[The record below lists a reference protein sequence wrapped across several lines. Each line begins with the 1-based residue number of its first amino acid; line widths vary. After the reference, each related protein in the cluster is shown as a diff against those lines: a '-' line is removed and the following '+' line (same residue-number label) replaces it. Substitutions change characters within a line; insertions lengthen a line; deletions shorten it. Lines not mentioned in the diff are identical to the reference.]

1 MQLIS
6 YKRKKG
12 RLSRTSIC
20 FDGECRSA
28 AEAMRCWLI
37 LAIAAMASV
46 AVVAV
51 VVTERFRR
59 DAQSAKTTEQAE
71 KLTDRIELAMYG
83 ELFLQA
89 NKAEQAL
96 GFSNPSQNFCYIQPS
111 LWLADGALLW
121 RGLLIVPDDV
131 GNMVMLSQ
139 PLPEGT
145 HTSAR
150 LRYDCFTIEKN
161 GVQ

>member
-1 MQLIS
+1 MPKCCRGNALLADLGDCS
-6 YKRKKG
+6 HG
-12 RLSRTSIC
+12 IC
-20 FDGECRSA
+20 GCCCCGGDR
-28 AEAMRCWLI
+28 
-37 LAIAAMASV
+37 
-46 AVVAV
+46 AVPSGCPVG
-51 VVTERFRR
+51 
-59 DAQSAKTTEQAE
+59 KTTEQTE
-71 KLTDRIELAMYG
+71 KLTDRIELAVYG
-83 ELFLQA
+83 ELPLQA
-89 NKAEQAL
+89 DKTEQAL
-96 GFSNPSQNFCYIQPS
+96 GFSNPSRNFCYIQPS
-111 LWLADGALLW
+111 LWLADGTLLW